1 MITIIS
7 GTNRKGSNTQKIALE
22 YQLILK
28 ERGIDAK
35 ILSLVGINVGLRD
48 ADFER
53 IEEEILI
60 PTTTFVI
67 ISPEYNGSFSG
78 ALKLFFDTSRV
89 HLCWWHK
96 TAMLVGVATGRAG
109 NLRGMEHLTGIL
121 NHMKVMVHFNKL
133 PISSVDK
140 LLDSDGRVVNEHTIM
155 AINHQLNEFFG
166 VDKK

>member
-1 MITIIS
+1 MKRIS
-7 GTNRKGSNTQKIALE
+7 CPNCGNALQNIVKMRKKLSGWV
-22 YQLILK
+22 
-28 ERGIDAK
+28 
-35 ILSLVGINVGLRD
+35 LSLMARIMVPLSKYKC
-48 ADFER
+48 ELCLMKR

-96 TAMLVGVATGRAG
+96 TALLVGVATGRAG
-109 NLRGMEHLTGIL
+109 NLRGMDHLTGVL

-133 PISSVDK
+133 PISTVDK
-140 LLDSDGRVVNEHTIM
+140 LLTEDGKITDELTIK

-166 VDKK
+166 AEKK

>member
-7 GTNRKGSNTQKIALE
+7 GTNRKGSYTEKIARE
-22 YQLILK
+22 YQFLLK

-35 ILSLVGINVGLRD
+35 LLSLVGVNSYERD
-48 ADFER
+48 AAFEK

-60 PTTTFVI
+60 PTSTFI
-67 ISPEYNGSFSG
+67 IVSPEYNGSFPG
-78 ALKLFFDTSRV
+78 ALKLMMDTSRI

-96 TAMLVGVATGRAG
+96 TALLVGVATGRAG
-109 NLRGMEHLTGIL
+109 NLRGMDHLTGVL

-133 PISSVDK
+133 PISVVDK
-140 LLDSDGRVVNEHTIM
+140 LLTEDGKITDELTIK

-166 VDKK
+166 AEKK

>member
-7 GTNRKGSNTQKIALE
+7 GTNRKGSHTEKIALE
-22 YQLILK
+22 YQFLLK

-35 ILSLVGINVGLRD
+35 ILSLVGVDLLERN
-48 ADFER
+48 ADFEK

-60 PTTTFVI
+60 PSTIFI
-67 ISPEYNGSFSG
+67 IVSPEYNGSFTG
-78 ALKLFFDTSRV
+78 ALKLFMDTSRV

-96 TAMLVGVATGRAG
+96 TALLVGVATGRAG
-109 NLRGMEHLTGIL
+109 NLRGMDHLTGVL

-133 PISSVDK
+133 PISVVDK
-140 LLDSDGRVVNEHTIM
+140 LLNEEGKIIDELTIR

-166 VDKK
+166 VDRK

>member
-7 GTNRKGSNTQKIALE
+7 GTNRKGSNTEKIALA
-22 YQLILK
+22 YQLILR
-28 ERGIDAK
+28 ERGIEAK
-35 ILSLVGINVGLRD
+35 ILSLLGVELAERN

-53 IEEEILI
+53 IEAETLI
-60 PTTTFVI
+60 PTTTFII

-96 TAMLVGVATGRAG
+96 SALLVGVATGRAG

-140 LLDSDGRVVNEHTIM
+140 LLDGDGRLVNELTIM